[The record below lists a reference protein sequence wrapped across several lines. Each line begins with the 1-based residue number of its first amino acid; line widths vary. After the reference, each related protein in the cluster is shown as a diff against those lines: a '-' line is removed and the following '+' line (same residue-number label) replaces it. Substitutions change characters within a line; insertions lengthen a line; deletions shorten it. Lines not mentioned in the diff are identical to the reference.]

1 VTNNYVFEI
10 KLQIM
15 SLIMYVQVLL
25 YLCEQNVFVEKVLFF
40 MSKNEIIKINKK
52 IEINK
57 FEF

>member
-40 MSKNEIIKINKK
+40 MSKNEIIK
-52 IEINK
+52 
-57 FEF
+57 